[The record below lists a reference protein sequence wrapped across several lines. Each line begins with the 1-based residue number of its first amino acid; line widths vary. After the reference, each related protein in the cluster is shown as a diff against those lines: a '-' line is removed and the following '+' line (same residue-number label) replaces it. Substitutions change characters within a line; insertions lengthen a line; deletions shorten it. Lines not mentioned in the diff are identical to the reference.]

1 MKSILNRIN
10 KKDALTL
17 MKAIYSGGMGNMYY
31 ELKNG
36 GELDFNITEDEHHEL
51 NELFESLAD
60 KVGVDKEVA

>member
-1 MKSILNRIN
+1 MTSVLKNIN

-17 MKAIYSGGMGNMYY
+17 LKAIYSGGMGSMYY

-36 GELDFNITEDEHHEL
+36 KDLDLNITETEHHEL

-60 KVGVDKEVA
+60 KIGVDKEVA